1 MKNVLLIVI
10 VICIN
15 SCRMPADPLGEIKI
29 IKRLDTI
36 DTGGNCLD
44 LDVDIIDNILVAAAN
59 YNGYFVYKIKSEAGV
74 ISDIT
79 ELIHKSADDMD
90 PSLGDNR
97 AQSVILSKEN
107 NISFVMDQYDH
118 IWLYKYDDG
127 ANQYDSPSHLEELCY
142 GGVWLSVAID
152 DQLGR
157 IGIYSLLKH
166 NAAEFTP
173 YCVHEDS
180 LMAVP
185 GDEGCS
191 AILEIQATEYSNQ
204 IDCLNEEGY
213 IWMYPGCPSQEYNE
227 YSTSIVWKN
236 LEEVAFG
243 STSLIGEPNCE
254 YIINQGSVA
263 DKIYFADGL
272 LSQAYGELGVR
283 VFQKTDIDICLING
297 APSDISDSLQC
308 DFHKFPAGDANAGE
322 KDYRSCCEN
331 LPCQGFENCEHI
343 DTYIE
348 NNGYPGFGGLFSSA
362 GGILRRIFSEFDTA
376 GEVEA
381 LYSSG
386 YTIFAGLSHSNG
398 CIISILNDNGEVSGS
413 NQFAVGY
420 TIKGI
425 HEHNGLLA
433 LAAGNDG
440 ILLYN
445 WNGGTDV
452 SFIGKI
458 ETSYANNV
466 KVAGDII
473 FAATEDGIEIIQI
486 ENNQ

>member
-1 MKNVLLIVI
+1 MKI
-10 VICIN
+10 
-15 SCRMPADPLGEIKI
+15 
-29 IKRLDTI
+29 
-36 DTGGNCLD
+36 
-44 LDVDIIDNILVAAAN
+44 
-59 YNGYFVYKIKSEAGV
+59 
-74 ISDIT
+74 
-79 ELIHKSADDMD
+79 
-90 PSLGDNR
+90 
-97 AQSVILSKEN
+97 
-107 NISFVMDQYDH
+107 
-118 IWLYKYDDG
+118 
-127 ANQYDSPSHLEELCY
+127 
-142 GGVWLSVAID
+142 
-152 DQLGR
+152 
-157 IGIYSLLKH
+157 
-166 NAAEFTP
+166 
-173 YCVHEDS
+173 
-180 LMAVP
+180 
-185 GDEGCS
+185 
-191 AILEIQATEYSNQ
+191 
-204 IDCLNEEGY
+204 
-213 IWMYPGCPSQEYNE
+213 
-227 YSTSIVWKN
+227 
-236 LEEVAFG
+236 
-243 STSLIGEPNCE
+243 
-254 YIINQGSVA
+254 
-263 DKIYFADGL
+263 
-272 LSQAYGELGVR
+272 
-283 VFQKTDIDICLING
+283 QKTDIDICLING

-308 DFHKFPAGDANAGE
+308 DFHEFPAGDANAGE

-331 LPCQGFENCEHI
+331 LPCQVFENCEHI

-445 WNGGTDV
+445 WNGGADV

-458 ETSYANNV
+458 ETPYANNV

-473 FAATEDGIEIIQI
+473 FAATEDGIEVIQI
-486 ENNQ
+486 DR

>member
-1 MKNVLLIVI
+1 
-10 VICIN
+10 
-15 SCRMPADPLGEIKI
+15 MPADPLGEIKI

-44 LDVDIIDNILVAAAN
+44 LDVDIIDNVLVAAAN
-59 YNGYFVYKIKSEAGV
+59 YNGYFIYKINSIEGK
-74 ISDIT
+74 ISDIS
-79 ELIHKSADDMD
+79 EQKHVGANEMD
-90 PSLGDNR
+90 TNLGDNR
-97 AQSVILSKEN
+97 AQSVILSKKH
-107 NISFVMDQYDH
+107 NIAFVMDQYDH

-180 LMAVP
+180 LKAVP

-272 LSQAYGELGVR
+272 LSQAYGELGVK

-331 LPCQGFENCEHI
+331 LPCQVFENCEHI

-362 GGILRRIFSEFDTA
+362 GGILRRIFSEFDTD

-398 CIISILNDNGEVSGS
+398 CMISILNDNGSINGS

-445 WNGGTDV
+445 WSGIDV
-452 SFIGKI
+452 SFMGKI

-473 FAATEDGIEIIQI
+473 FAATEDGIEVIQI
-486 ENNQ
+486 DR